1 MKKSLSTDAILNKE
15 FHIDFKGYNAVEV
28 DQFLDL
34 VMNDYLFFESIIE
47 QQKELLKKYEEAL
60 GQQKGLI
67 LEHEGKIRANALLS
81 KEVNHVDLLKRV
93 SKLEE
98 AVFNKK

>member
-1 MKKSLSTDAILNKE
+1 MKKSLTNEIILNKE

-34 VMNDYLFFESIIE
+34 VMNDYLYFEDIIA
-47 QQKELLKKYEEAL
+47 QQKALLNKYEDAL
-60 GQQKGLI
+60 GQQKRVI
-67 LEHEGKIRANALLS
+67 LEYEGKTRADALLP

-98 AVFNKK
+98 AVFNKE